1 MLLDIPNG
9 NIHDWKRLYIW
20 YLSMSNEI
28 FHIEYE
34 LVLVNATKHN
44 RDKEET
50 FTSILHEFYKA
61 VMGDDNPLA
70 TLIAYMTQE

>member
-1 MLLDIPNG
+1 
-9 NIHDWKRLYIW
+9 
-20 YLSMSNEI
+20 MSNEI

-61 VMGDDNPLA
+61 VMGDDK
-70 TLIAYMTQE
+70 